1 VNDQSPLEAIDLEK
15 PASDTNAAREPADPA
30 SVAKALRIAAVAL
43 ELKAEEPVLLDVR
56 SITSYADVFAIVG
69 GRSDRHVRS
78 VGEAIVTALQDL
90 GDEPLGVE
98 GLDAGHWV
106 LIDANDVVI
115 HVFDPDTR
123 ERYDLERLWS
133 DAVRIEVPGVENNDG
148 GRGGGEEEG

>member
-1 VNDQSPLEAIDLEK
+1 VNDQSPLEAIDPDQ
-15 PASDTNAAREPADPA
+15 PASDTNAAREPANPA
-30 SVAKALRIAAVAL
+30 SVAKALRIAAAAL

-78 VGEAIVTALQDL
+78 VGEAIVAALQDL

-133 DAVRIEVPGVENNDG
+133 DAVRIEVPGDEN
-148 GRGGGEEEG
+148 GGGSGGEKEEG